1 MIVRQ
6 AVRLSSAAIFL
17 ENQNKFFSQGENI
30 GELVIDVSQEG
41 GKRHWRVEI
50 LCSTG
55 LSPYLVIKNITD
67 MISMAIKKCSSYAVT
82 MKMCDNE
89 KGCQGRY

>member
-30 GELVIDVSQEG
+30 GELVIDVSQARGEKALEG
-41 GKRHWRVEI
+41 
-50 LCSTG
+50 
-55 LSPYLVIKNITD
+55 
-67 MISMAIKKCSSYAVT
+67 
-82 MKMCDNE
+82 
-89 KGCQGRY
+89 